1 MHALV
6 TGPGGFLG
14 RYIAEQLLAR
24 GDTVRGFA
32 RGEYP
37 ELVEAGVEMVRG
49 DLVDRDAVV
58 KACEGVDCVFHVAG
72 RVGVWGH
79 WFDYFQANV
88 QGTLNLL
95 GACQEVGVGRLVFT
109 SSPSVTF
116 DAADPER
123 AHQRGIDESPRYPKH
138 KYALHGI
145 QKEAIEGEL
154 SEYPT
159 KWLAHYPHSK
169 AVAEQL
175 VLAENGHRGLRT
187 CSLRPHLVWG
197 PRDTNLTA
205 RLIERA
211 KTGKLRR
218 VGDGQNKVDMV
229 YVENA
234 AEAHLQAADA
244 LAVGDSATES
254 AVAGKAYF
262 LSQGEPVNCWQWI
275 DQLLALADLP
285 PVDKSISA
293 TAAYRIGWLL
303 ESAHWW
309 TRRWNA
315 EPRMTRF
322 VARSLSTDHWFDI
335 AAAKRDFGYSPRVS
349 TDEGMQRLGEWLR
362 QKGKGESKKGKG

>member
-1 MHALV
+1 
-6 TGPGGFLG
+6 PGGFLG

-32 RGEYP
+32 RGDYP
-37 ELVEAGVEMVRG
+37 ELRDAGVEMIRG
-49 DLVDRDAVV
+49 DLADRDAVV
-58 KACEGVDCVFHVAG
+58 RACDEIDCVFHVAG
-72 RVGVWGH
+72 KVGVWGH
-79 WFDYFQANV
+79 WFEYFQANV
-88 QGTLNLL
+88 QGTLNVL
-95 GACQEVGVGRLVFT
+95 GACQEAGVRRLVFT

-123 AHQRGIDESPRYPKH
+123 AHQRGIDETPRFPRH
-138 KYALHGI
+138 KYALHG
-145 QKEAIEGEL
+145 KRREAIDGGL
-154 SEYPT
+154 SEYPER
-159 KWLAHYPHSK
+159 WLAHYPHSK

-211 KTGKLRR
+211 RAGKLRR
-218 VGDGQNKVDMV
+218 VGDGANRVDMV

-234 AEAHLQAADA
+234 ADAHLQAADA
-244 LAVGDSATES
+244 LADRDSP
-254 AVAGKAYF
+254 VAGRAYY
-262 LSQGEPVNCWQWI
+262 LSQGEPVNCWRWI
-275 DQLLALADLP
+275 DELLALAGLP

-309 TRRWNA
+309 TRQWKR

-335 AAAKRDFGYSPRVS
+335 AAARRDFGYQPRVS
-349 TDEGMQRLGEWLR
+349 TEEGMQQLGAWLNGSAEYGVR
-362 QKGKGESKKGKG
+362 SAE